1 MISEE
6 IVHVKGYPRRL
17 VVFLHG
23 YIDSAV
29 FLDKKLDVFYDRL
42 NDFAIHLPQSPL
54 ICEIH
59 ENNRQWYSM
68 HRFDPND
75 DRKLVPT
82 LEECVAF
89 YDRMTLG
96 LKQAYDHLVPYIE
109 QSLAEYG
116 LEWKDLILC
125 GFSQGAM
132 VALYIALMY
141 PEKMKAVISFSG
153 ILAGAPYLAKHASS
167 SPDALLIHGNDDNL
181 IRFSARDFTC
191 RKLEELGCSVQTAT
205 IEKGRHMITPEALN
219 LAVEFIN
226 KL

>member
-6 IVHVKGYPRRL
+6 VVHVKGFPRKL

-29 FLDKKLDVFYDRL
+29 FLDKRLETFYDRL
-42 NDFAIHLPQSPL
+42 NDYAIHLPQSPL

-75 DRKLVPT
+75 ERKFVPT

-96 LKQAYDHLVPYIE
+96 LKQAYDNLVPYIE
-109 QSLAEYG
+109 QSLAEYD
-116 LEWKDLILC
+116 LQWKDLILC

-153 ILAGAPYLAKHASS
+153 ILAGAKYVATHTSA

-181 IRFSARDFTC
+181 IRYAALDFTKQ
-191 RKLEELGCSVQTAT
+191 KLEDLGCCVKTHT
-205 IEKGRHMITPEALN
+205 IEGGHHMLTPESLK
-219 LAVEFIN
+219 LAADYIN
-226 KL
+226 QL